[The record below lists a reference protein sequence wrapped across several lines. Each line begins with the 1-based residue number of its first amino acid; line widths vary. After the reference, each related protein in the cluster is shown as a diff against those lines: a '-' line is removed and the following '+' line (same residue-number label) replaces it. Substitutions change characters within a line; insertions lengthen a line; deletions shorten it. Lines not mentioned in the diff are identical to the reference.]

1 MDAIAR
7 FSHSSWDRPAGDAE
21 QQAAVD
27 ALESGA
33 VVLLPQLPFRLLP
46 EERPL
51 LDVALSGKRKNISFN
66 PATGALG
73 GVEDGADAA
82 EQALLR
88 GLLLRFATSSRALLE
103 HLMPGYAAGLQMAR
117 TSFRPAEIE
126 GRSSSW
132 RKDDT
137 RLHVDSFPSSP
148 TQGTRILRVFSNIN
162 PHGKS
167 RTWRLG
173 APFEDVA
180 RHFLPGLKP
189 PRPGSSQLLQWLHIT
204 KSRRTA
210 YDHYMLQLHDT
221 MKADLAW
228 QASCEQL
235 VHEFE
240 PDCTWMVYTD
250 QASHAAMRGQHALEQ
265 TYHLPVAAMHDPQR
279 SPLRVLER
287 LVGRAL
293 V

>member
-1 MDAIAR
+1 MDPIAR
-7 FSHSSWDRPAGDAE
+7 FPLSSWDRPASAAE

-27 ALESGA
+27 ALENGA
-33 VVLLPQLPFRLLP
+33 VVLLPNLPFELLA

-51 LDVALSGKRKNISFN
+51 LEVALSGKRKNVSFN

-73 GVEDGADAA
+73 GIEEGADAA

-88 GLLLRFATSSRALLE
+88 GLLKRYATATRALLE

-126 GRSSSW
+126 GRTSSW

-148 TQGTRILRVFSNIN
+148 TQGTRILRVFANIN
-162 PHGKS
+162 PHGKT

-173 APFEDVA
+173 EPFEDVA
-180 RHFLPGLKP
+180 RHFMPVLKP
-189 PRPGSSQLLQWLHIT
+189 PLPGSSRLLQWLHIT
-204 KSRRTA
+204 KSRRSA

-228 QASCEQL
+228 QAAARQL

-240 PDCTWMVYTD
+240 PGCTWMVYTD

-279 SPLRVLER
+279 SPLRVLEKI
-287 LVGRAL
+287 VGREL